1 MNSGHRL
8 HDDEFRAASPRPV
21 QRVQTAA
28 PVVSETVPCEHGEH
42 VVDPGDAKN
51 PGKHVGNG
59 PDGAV
64 LDVGVAIDGE
74 VVEMGDTC
82 RVKVTVGDDVLD
94 GRAPFES
101 DGDGVVETVGVVDCV
116 IIPVPVGV
124 GVVVTVGV
132 VDCVIIPVPVGVGV
146 GVGLGEGAWIWEGTA
161 VVEEDGCIG
170 VEFGVVEGVNNTKRD
185 GVGLTLSECDIVGD
199 GFGDE
204 AEYGAIATPRN
215 SDVPVRVIKV
225 LEILS
230 VEVLEMD
237 ITLVA
242 VT

>member
-124 GVVVTVGV
+124 GVGVGLGVEVTVGDDVLDGRAPIECDGDSVVETVGV
-132 VDCVIIPVPVGVGV
+132 VDCVITGVAVRVGVGV
-146 GVGLGEGAWIWEGTA
+146 GEGVCVE
-161 VVEEDGCIG
+161 VVTGVELTWSEADGCVRVRLG
-170 VEFGVVEGVNNTKRD
+170 VEDK
-185 GVGLTLSECDIVGD
+185 VGET
-199 GFGDE
+199 
-204 AEYGAIATPRN
+204 R
-215 SDVPVRVIKV
+215 
-225 LEILS
+225 
-230 VEVLEMD
+230 
-237 ITLVA
+237 
-242 VT
+242 